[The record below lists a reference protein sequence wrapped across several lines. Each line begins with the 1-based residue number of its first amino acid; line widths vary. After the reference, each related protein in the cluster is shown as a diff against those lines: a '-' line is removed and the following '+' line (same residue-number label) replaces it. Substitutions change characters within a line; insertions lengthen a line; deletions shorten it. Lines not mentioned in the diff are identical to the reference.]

1 MLIGPNPKVE
11 IPVFPTPW
19 EIWPSGEIVDA
30 NGNRILRVDS
40 VLGSIQEDAEIQ
52 ALIVNLVNRDAK
64 KVEQIAAEGP
74 EDPEAL
80 TGVYR
85 YFKETFATLE
95 PTYYR
100 INYETGEVKSQ
111 LYRLSPWEPDDT
123 SSRFVMA
130 NYTEIN
136 ESEVPNP

>member
-52 ALIVNLVNRDAK
+52 ALIVNLVNGEPVRVK
-64 KVEQIAAEGP
+64 AETP
-74 EDPEAL
+74 DPEAL
-80 TGVYR
+80 TGIYR
-85 YFKETFATLE
+85 YFMETFATLE

-111 LYRLSPWEPDDT
+111 LYRLSPWEPDDI

>member
-1 MLIGPNPKVE
+1 MLVGPNPKE
-11 IPVFPTPW
+11 DRPVFPTPW

-52 ALIVNLVNRDAK
+52 ALIVNLVNGKPVRVK
-64 KVEQIAAEGP
+64 AETP
-74 EDPEAL
+74 DPEAL

-85 YFKETFATLE
+85 YFVETFPTLE

-100 INYETGEVKSQ
+100 IDFETGEVESR
-111 LYRLSPWEPDDT
+111 LYRTSTWHPDDF
-123 SSRFVMA
+123 SQDFVIA
-130 NYTEIN
+130 HYIEIN